1 MSPTEA
7 TQAVVSTIDPSWVA
21 IASLLLTFLIFP
33 FAKYYFTKN
42 EKLHEV
48 TQASVARHEITL
60 GLHEYRIISLEEYRR
75 MNTMGG
81 GPAPTS
87 AGAVTVNH

>member
-1 MSPTEA
+1 MTATETA
-7 TQAVVSTIDPSWVA
+7 TAVVSTIDPSWVA

-60 GLHEYRIISLEEYRR
+60 GLHEYRIISLEEWRR
-75 MNTMGG
+75 INT
-81 GPAPTS
+81 
-87 AGAVTVNH
+87 AGATPPATTGVTVNH

>member
-1 MSPTEA
+1 MSVTEA
-7 TQAVVSTIDPSWVA
+7 TTAVLSTVDPSWVA

-33 FAKYYFTKN
+33 FAKYYFAKN

-60 GLHEYRIISLEEYRR
+60 GLHEYRIISLEEWRR
-75 MNTMGG
+75 MNT
-81 GPAPTS
+81 
-87 AGAVTVNH
+87 AGAVPPATSTGVTVNH